1 MSKKLEIVDPESCVG
16 CQLCMFACE
25 RMQGY
30 AGLGSARI
38 SVRSSGGFENGF
50 IIDICHACI
59 DPPCANNCPTGALI
73 AREGG
78 GVKLNTDLC
87 TGCGNCVQ
95 ACPYHAVFWNTQQNK
110 PEICI
115 YCGYCTQ
122 FCPYEVIKLV
132 DLEIS

>member
-1 MSKKLEIVDPESCVG
+1 MPKKLEVVDPESCVG
-16 CQLCMFACE
+16 CQLCMSACV

-38 SVRSSGGFENGF
+38 SVRSSGGFEKGF

-59 DPPCANNCPTGALI
+59 DPPCASNCPTGAI
-73 AREGG
+73 IPREGG
-78 GVKLNTDLC
+78 GVKFNADLC
-87 TGCGNCVQ
+87 NGCGNCVPS
-95 ACPYHAVFWNTQQNK
+95 CPYHAVFWDTQQNK

-115 YCGYCTQ
+115 YCGYCTR

-132 DLEIS
+132 DIKVS